1 MFPEAFFDVSTMFAW
16 EIAAVLS
23 KTSTSIVLPSKLSS
37 KFSTL
42 RLPFFKFV
50 WSILIFSE
58 LLQLRGGLYIYV
70 LCMTQQILKIKI
82 LYIIIV
88 MLIYYQYTSLHLFL
102 KNSSVEFKQLKV
114 QPVQVLY
121 RRHILPFTCIVQRV
135 TRMNIFYVLDK
146 FSLTS
151 EILLKNLDQSRRWR
165 KSMEAEFGRSF
176 QP

>member
-70 LCMTQQILKIKI
+70 LCMTQQILQIKI

-88 MLIYYQYTSLHLFL
+88 MLIYYQYTNLHLF
-102 KNSSVEFKQLKV
+102 KKFFWGIQTTKSSDRTRIDDTYFTIY
-114 QPVQVLY
+114 LY
-121 RRHILPFTCIVQRV
+121 CAQNIWEA
-135 TRMNIFYVLDK
+135 RMK
-146 FSLTS
+146 F
-151 EILLKNLDQSRRWR
+151 
-165 KSMEAEFGRSF
+165 F
-176 QP
+176 